1 MLNKFYSFIKDILR
15 ENYKFIVFLIILV
28 VVLKFPLPYYI
39 FTAGG
44 ISDLNNKFEIEESY
58 EQKGSYNLSY
68 VTQLDGNV
76 LTYLLSYV
84 VPGWDLVEIN
94 DYQVNENETF
104 EEMMN
109 RDRLSL
115 TQANQMATIIAYTW
129 ADKDIKINNSSF
141 YVVAVYDYLESD
153 KKISIGDMIKKIDNV
168 EVTDFKM
175 ISNYIAT
182 KEFGEYVE
190 LEFDHNGELYT
201 TKVKINNI
209 DNKKVMGLVFY
220 QIFDLEVDPKI
231 EFKFSNTESGSSA
244 GLMTTLAI
252 YDTLIP
258 EDLTGGYKIAG
269 TGTIDLDGT
278 VGEIAG
284 VKYKLSGAEKGG
296 AKVFFV
302 PTGDNYKEAM
312 EVKKKRG
319 YDIEIVEI
327 KTFDDAINYLKNMKS
342 EKE

>member
-1 MLNKFYSFIKDILR
+1 MNFI
-15 ENYKFIVFLIILV
+15 EN
-28 VVLKFPLPYYI
+28 
-39 FTAGG
+39 A
-44 ISDLNNKFEIEESY
+44 
-58 EQKGSYNLSY
+58 
-68 VTQLDGNV
+68 
-76 LTYLLSYV
+76 
-84 VPGWDLVEIN
+84 
-94 DYQVNENETF
+94 
-104 EEMMN
+104 
-109 RDRLSL
+109 
-115 TQANQMATIIAYTW
+115 
-129 ADKDIKINNSSF
+129 
-141 YVVAVYDYLESD
+141 
-153 KKISIGDMIKKIDNV
+153 
-168 EVTDFKM
+168 
-175 ISNYIAT
+175 
-182 KEFGEYVE
+182 
-190 LEFDHNGELYT
+190 
-201 TKVKINNI
+201 NI

-258 EDLTGGYKIAG
+258 EDLTGGNKIAG